1 MSGSFRTPQT
11 TWSISFELAFWNKVV
26 TRKNEIAL
34 NNSNKE
40 KLSISICFPCIGNT
54 HVMEY
59 TFNQKI
65 FVYSTTTK
73 NKHESKKGGKWITKG
88 SNFTEL
94 LTILCCFIFALPNVV
109 AIKEIYILN
118 HLYHWI
124 ILLLIWANS
133 IINSIVLYYSKYRV
147 V

>member
-1 MSGSFRTPQT
+1 MSGSYWTLQT

-40 KLSISICFPCIGNT
+40 KLSISICFSCIGNT

-94 LTILCCFIFALPNVV
+94 LTIRCCSISTFPNVV
-109 AIKEIYILN
+109 AIEEIYLTN
-118 HLYHWI
+118 
-124 ILLLIWANS
+124 N
-133 IINSIVLYYSKYRV
+133 
-147 V
+147 